1 MRATASFVP
10 FRSSYYY
17 RCAPHGTHRVIN
29 PCAAPVRC
37 RVVWC
42 GVVCTDCAMRL
53 LIVVA
58 QLSVE
63 QWLCFFAN
71 APYPATYPLMSRSSV
86 ALNFGGV
93 NLKSI

>member
-1 MRATASFVP
+1 
-10 FRSSYYY
+10 
-17 RCAPHGTHRVIN
+17 
-29 PCAAPVRC
+29 
-37 RVVWC
+37 
-42 GVVCTDCAMRL
+42 MRL